1 MRYKGRSVDS
11 EVIAPGS
18 AEQGFKERHYFW
30 SMRLHKEAFAA
41 IVQTK
46 VELLSENFENIDPVL
61 LSKLIELR
69 KSPSPALV
77 EEIMKLDSF
86 KDINQHIVSAT
97 YTESQMTVKYLKDMS
112 TMLAIVSAVREVV

>member
-11 EVIAPGS
+11 EIIAPGS

-46 VELLSENFENIDPVL
+46 VESLSE
-61 LSKLIELR
+61 
-69 KSPSPALV
+69 
-77 EEIMKLDSF
+77 
-86 KDINQHIVSAT
+86 T
-97 YTESQMTVKYLKDMS
+97 LK
-112 TMLAIVSAVREVV
+112 TLTLFC

>member
-1 MRYKGRSVDS
+1 MHGYKNWFVDS
-11 EVIAPGS
+11 EILAPES
-18 AEQGFKERHYFW
+18 AEQALDRRHYFR

-46 VELLSENFENIDPVL
+46 VESLTKNTDPLL

-77 EEIMKLDSF
+77 EEIMKLDTF
-86 KDINQHIVSAT
+86 KDIKQHNVYDT
-97 YTESQMTVKYLKDMS
+97 VNNEYDTES
-112 TMLAIVSAVREVV
+112 